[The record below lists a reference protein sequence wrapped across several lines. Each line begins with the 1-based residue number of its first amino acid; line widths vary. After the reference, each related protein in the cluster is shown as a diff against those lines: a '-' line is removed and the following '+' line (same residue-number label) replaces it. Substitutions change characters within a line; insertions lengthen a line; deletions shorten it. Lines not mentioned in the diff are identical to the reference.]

1 MLKCRHEVGPG
12 PLLFLGACRIT
23 YVLGESIEN
32 APVAEGLGNIP
43 QTHNRPRKGGT
54 RANAVVRQALW
65 NHTAPRRLHDASAT
79 GSRRIRDAS
88 VPANP
93 EIRLTN
99 LTTYNQRPN
108 PPPPPPRQ
116 SSHPCLVLKGR
127 LGSGSYP
134 FSWHAIESQCVLH
147 TLFRDFLE
155 RWAYTY
161 CTKPV
166 SEV

>member
-1 MLKCRHEVGPG
+1 MKRAGG

-23 YVLGESIEN
+23 SVLGESIEN

-65 NHTAPRRLHDASAT
+65 SHTAPRRLH
-79 GSRRIRDAS
+79 DAS

-108 PPPPPPRQ
+108 PPPRQ

-127 LGSGSYP
+127 PLCRLALAPAVVVSDVCYGAAAGAAEVLALGRVAQRDQAGGVD
-134 FSWHAIESQCVLH
+134 VL
-147 TLFRDFLE
+147 
-155 RWAYTY
+155 WNA
-161 CTKPV
+161 
-166 SEV
+166 